1 MRLILSLSVVALCF
15 ACATTEQTTSS
26 SKVKLMSLD
35 PGHFHSALIQKSM
48 YDDVDST
55 VFLFAPEGEEVQDYL
70 SKIESYNTRAD
81 NPTHWNI
88 VPYLGNDFFEKMINE
103 KPGNV
108 MNVSGKN
115 SKKIDYILGSVKA
128 GIHVYADKPLVINKK
143 GFEKLKEAFAVA
155 AEKDL
160 LLYDIMTE
168 RFELTTALQKELSMD
183 KNLFGT
189 LVDGTLEEPAI
200 SKVSVHHFY
209 KYVSGSPLKRPSWFF
224 DIDEEGAGIV
234 DVTTHLVDLV
244 QWEAFPEQIIDS
256 TDIEMLNAKQWS
268 TAMTQEEFAKVTMK
282 TDFPAFLEKDID
294 KDGLL
299 QVNCNGE
306 MNYKIKG
313 KHAKVSVVWNYQAPE
328 GTADTHYS
336 IMRGDNCELIIKQG
350 QEENFKPVLY
360 VKGIDSDTESK
371 LESIIM
377 NQVAKRLPGISFEKV
392 GVDMWKIII
401 PEEFKVGHEGHFAQ
415 VTENFLKY
423 YKEGKMPN
431 WEVPNMITK
440 YYTTTTALEM
450 AQKK

>member
-1 MRLILSLSVVALCF
+1 MRFILSLSVVALCF

-88 VPYLGNDFFEKMINE
+88 VPYLGNGFFEKMINE

-115 SKKIDYILGSVKA
+115 SKKIEYILGSVKA

-268 TAMTQEEFAKVTMK
+268 TAMTQEEFSKVTMK

-360 VKGIDSDTESK
+360 VKGIDSDSESK